1 RALTYPP
8 LFRSLVIP
16 VSVMGFWLVRG
27 IRAGET
33 FQLLIG
39 PAWRSVLASGLAA
52 GAALLGAL
60 PVGMLVVRHGGRF
73 SRLIE
78 RTSFLGYAL
87 PGIVVAL
94 PLVFFGADS
103 VPPALQPLAIP

>member
-33 FQLLIG
+33 FQLLVG

-60 PVGMLVVRHGGRF
+60 PVGLLVVRHGGRF
-73 SRLIE
+73 SRLVE
-78 RTSFLGYAL
+78 RTSFVGYAL

-94 PLVFFGADS
+94 ALVDRRSTRLDS
-103 VPPALQPLAIP
+103 SPG